1 MKRNDLLT
9 GETFHPSRI
18 TQKFA
23 RAENRIKFH
32 NQKANKLRHSI
43 MFVTSPLQKNLRI
56 LNEIMAGK
64 NKGAFHKQ
72 FLLGKGYSFDVL
84 THYEIFEG
92 KRTACVYNFV
102 LQGGENDQLIFNRIK
117 SRTND

>member
-9 GETFHPSRI
+9 GETFYPSRI

-32 NQKANKLRHSI
+32 NQKANKLRHSV
-43 MFVTSPLQKNLRI
+43 MFVNSPLQKNLRI

-64 NKGAFHKQ
+64 TKGTFHKQ
-72 FLLGKGYSFDVL
+72 YLLGKGYSFDVL
-84 THYEIFEG
+84 THYENFEG
-92 KRTACVYNFV
+92 KRTACLYHYTIQV
-102 LQGGENDQLIFNRIK
+102 GENDQLIFNRIK
-117 SRTND
+117 SNNQ